1 MWHKRLAQ
9 DITNK
14 LFDAVLPKGE
24 KALTIDTEFDV
35 QVNEYKE
42 EIKAQMEQ
50 GVQAVTEGS
59 LNIKGQ
65 FDALIPTLQQF
76 GETVQVVM
84 AKMSS
89 GSGQEAGLGG
99 TVTGAGGFP
108 IGKSV
113 TGANYGG
120 MSLEN
125 ESLVD
130 SLKDQFN
137 GLTLTAKDFGQSM
150 GTCLLYTSDA
160 ADE

>member
-76 GETVQVVM
+76 GETVQVAM

-89 GSGQEAGLGG
+89 GSGRRSWFRWNRIWRRRVFHRRINDWRKLWWDVFRERK
-99 TVTGAGGFP
+99 F
-108 IGKSV
+108 S
-113 TGANYGG
+113 
-120 MSLEN
+120 
-125 ESLVD
+125 
-130 SLKDQFN
+130 
-137 GLTLTAKDFGQSM
+137 
-150 GTCLLYTSDA
+150 
-160 ADE
+160 